1 MAKKVLPL
9 HLNEGDYFLRLTVGG
24 QKALKKKFG
33 ENALEVVM
41 DAVGDLEK
49 ICAVLTEALSWVGN
63 PNDVTDG
70 EAFYDLLVDNDYSGM
85 SQFMDLMCDI
95 CVCSGLLTE
104 KQGQMVKVK
113 MVTGLDE
120 VINSLFDEASA
131 AENAEEGAGEKPR
144 PTMTAV

>member
-33 ENALEVVM
+33 ENALEVVL
-41 DAVGDLEK
+41 DAVSDLEK
-49 ICAVLTEALSWVGN
+49 ICAVLTEALSWAGN

-85 SQFMDLMCDI
+85 SQFMGLMCDI
-95 CVCSGLLTE
+95 LVCSGMLTE
-104 KQGQMVKVK
+104 QQAEAVKVQLI
-113 MVTGLDE
+113 GQLDHA
-120 VINSLFDEASA
+120 FDELS
-131 AENAEEGAGEKPR
+131 GVGETQPGGEDR
-144 PTMTAV
+144 PTMTAD